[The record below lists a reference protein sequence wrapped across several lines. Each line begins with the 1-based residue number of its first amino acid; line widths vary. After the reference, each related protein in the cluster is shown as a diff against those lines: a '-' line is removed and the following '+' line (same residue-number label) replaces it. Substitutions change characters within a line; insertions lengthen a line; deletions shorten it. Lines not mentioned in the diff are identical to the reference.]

1 MVSHC
6 PTVCIFLTAFL
17 PQIPIT
23 HTPTLRVELKPPMIV
38 RAMQA
43 CGAIFV
49 KTPVA
54 QAFVE
59 KMLGTSRDMVHE
71 FVRGPFNCSRIQHLA

>member
-1 MVSHC
+1 ME
-6 PTVCIFLTAFL
+6 
-17 PQIPIT
+17 
-23 HTPTLRVELKPPMIV
+23 RKPPMIV

-43 CGAIFV
+43 CGAIFF

-71 FVRGPFNCSRIQHLA
+71 FVSAHHQLVIGFNI